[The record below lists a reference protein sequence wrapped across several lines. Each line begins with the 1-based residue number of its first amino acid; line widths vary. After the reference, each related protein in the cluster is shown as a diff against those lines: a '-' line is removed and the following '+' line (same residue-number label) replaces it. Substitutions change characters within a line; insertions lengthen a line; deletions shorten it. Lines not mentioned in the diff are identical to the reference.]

1 MIARLEETVALLLVA
16 ACLSVRPPWSE
27 AQDNYDEYIK
37 QLQNISGLIEDESL
51 ASQYLEEISEQLN
64 KLNNAG
70 SNANWDYENNL
81 TDYNQKRTDDV
92 NVEIAKKGREFA
104 LTAKRFDYKSF
115 QNVTLRR
122 IFRPMSDLGLGS
134 LDDAEVA
141 KIQNISSTMSRVYSS
156 TLVTVCG
163 KQNLSLEPDLTVIMA
178 KVGNYAELQEA
189 WVAWHNSVGRK
200 ERELYI
206 PFVQL
211 LNKSAT
217 LNGYGSVKDV
227 WLANYEMDN
236 ITDVV
241 DAVWQEV
248 EPLYKKLH
256 AFVRMKLKTL
266 YAGHQLPKDGT
277 IPAHLLG
284 NMWAQTWTN
293 LYTSLSSGSPLDVSE
308 ELVKQGW
315 NASKM
320 WKTAEDFFTSIGL
333 PQMTDTFW
341 EKSVMTKPK
350 DRDIVCH
357 ASAWDFYDPP
367 DFRIKMCTE
376 ANMED
381 LGTIHHEMGHI
392 IYFMLYANQYP
403 TFREGANEGF
413 HEAVGDLIGLSSST
427 PSHLRLLG
435 LLKNDTEI
443 NPIDELLLKALEKV
457 AFLPFGL
464 LLDKWRWSIFT
475 GETPYEEMNRKFW
488 ELRIK
493 YQGVSPPVK
502 RSEQDLDAAAKFHV
516 PSNTPYLRYFV
527 SYILQFQ
534 FHEYLCMQTCQYTD
548 VRPLHECDLYD
559 HREAGDILRQGLSL
573 GASKPWPEVLE
584 IMAGTRELSGS
595 SIKRY
600 FAPLERWL
608 DEQIKGETIGW
619 DSAKVDDY
627 MDSGSTPSSDQ
638 RRSVI
643 DKIWD
648 KLWPKL
654 GAHNRAT
661 RSKV

>member
-1 MIARLEETVALLLVA
+1 
-16 ACLSVRPPWSE
+16 
-27 AQDNYDEYIK
+27 
-37 QLQNISGLIEDESL
+37 
-51 ASQYLEEISEQLN
+51 
-64 KLNNAG
+64 
-70 SNANWDYENNL
+70 
-81 TDYNQKRTDDV
+81 
-92 NVEIAKKGREFA
+92 
-104 LTAKRFDYKSF
+104 
-115 QNVTLRR
+115 
-122 IFRPMSDLGLGS
+122 
-134 LDDAEVA
+134 
-141 KIQNISSTMSRVYSS
+141 
-156 TLVTVCG
+156 
-163 KQNLSLEPDLTVIMA
+163 MA

-211 LNKSAT
+211 LNTSAT

-367 DFRIKMCTE
+367 DFRHNYITPQK
-376 ANMED
+376 
-381 LGTIHHEMGHI
+381 
-392 IYFMLYANQYP
+392 
-403 TFREGANEGF
+403 GF
-413 HEAVGDLIGLSSST
+413 IRSQRDTAVGMFAKLMYG
-427 PSHLRLLG
+427 
-435 LLKNDTEI
+435 TEI
-443 NPIDELLLKALEKV
+443 KLFFSQRDAAIKGRLSKKQR
-457 AFLPFGL
+457 FLPFSNNWSKHFYKSVFKFLQAFFYTSRCMSVLLCFVSTEFLPRRVPIFFGSNDKVYGL
-464 LLDKWRWSIFT
+464 VIKRQTKCKPAAQDINSSRHAA
-475 GETPYEEMNRKFW
+475 
-488 ELRIK
+488 RILF
-493 YQGVSPPVK
+493 VF
-502 RSEQDLDAAAKFHV
+502 LCC
-516 PSNTPYLRYFV
+516 RYFV

-600 FAPLERWL
+600 FAPLEKWL

-619 DSAKVDDY
+619 DSAK
-627 MDSGSTPSSDQ
+627 
-638 RRSVI
+638 
-643 DKIWD
+643 
-648 KLWPKL
+648 
-654 GAHNRAT
+654 
-661 RSKV
+661 

>member
-1 MIARLEETVALLLVA
+1 
-16 ACLSVRPPWSE
+16 
-27 AQDNYDEYIK
+27 
-37 QLQNISGLIEDESL
+37 
-51 ASQYLEEISEQLN
+51 
-64 KLNNAG
+64 
-70 SNANWDYENNL
+70 
-81 TDYNQKRTDDV
+81 
-92 NVEIAKKGREFA
+92 
-104 LTAKRFDYKSF
+104 
-115 QNVTLRR
+115 
-122 IFRPMSDLGLGS
+122 
-134 LDDAEVA
+134 
-141 KIQNISSTMSRVYSS
+141 
-156 TLVTVCG
+156 
-163 KQNLSLEPDLTVIMA
+163 DLTLIMA

-189 WVAWHNSVGRK
+189 WEAWHNSVGRK

-217 LNGYGSVKDV
+217 INGYDSVKDV

-266 YAGHQLPKDGT
+266 YADHQLPKDGT

-333 PQMTDTFW
+333 PQMTDAFW

-367 DFRIKMCTE
+367 DFR
-376 ANMED
+376 
-381 LGTIHHEMGHI
+381 LR
-392 IYFMLYANQYP
+392 LS
-403 TFREGANEGF
+403 TFRAS
-413 HEAVGDLIGLSSST
+413 LIFAKLMYEKEIHFIS
-427 PSHLRLLG
+427 LRG
-435 LLKNDTEI
+435 PPLLKYGFERSNFILCLNLSENLQLKKEEKKLFFFIFAIGSPSFTD
-443 NPIDELLLKALEKV
+443 PIDELLLKALEKV

-488 ELRIK
+488 ELR
-493 YQGVSPPVK
+493 
-502 RSEQDLDAAAKFHV
+502 
-516 PSNTPYLRYFV
+516 
-527 SYILQFQ
+527 
-534 FHEYLCMQTCQYTD
+534 
-548 VRPLHECDLYD
+548 
-559 HREAGDILRQGLSL
+559 
-573 GASKPWPEVLE
+573 
-584 IMAGTRELSGS
+584 
-595 SIKRY
+595 
-600 FAPLERWL
+600 
-608 DEQIKGETIGW
+608 
-619 DSAKVDDY
+619 
-627 MDSGSTPSSDQ
+627 
-638 RRSVI
+638 
-643 DKIWD
+643 
-648 KLWPKL
+648 
-654 GAHNRAT
+654 
-661 RSKV
+661 